1 MPNSIKIQAI
11 VEEAVA
17 AVFETALPKL
27 RDQIV
32 SRTVEEL
39 QSLEPAPGNLPTD
52 LLNAAAA
59 SIQEAGSQAE
69 ILRHLLEGAARFCG
83 RAALFVVRG
92 GAVNG
97 WQGIGF
103 ENNDLVKTITVNSA
117 APLLGRAIHERV
129 TSTGA
134 VADFDQDFI
143 AAVGVPSGDNCVVL
157 PLVVKEKVAAVV
169 YADAGAVPDTLVD
182 VSALSVLSRLTSLW
196 LEITALRKAGVVS
209 AAEESHPTAAVPASA
224 PTPAPAPAVQAVA
237 SAAAAGAA
245 VAPSE
250 DEVHKKALRFAKLL
264 VDEIRLYNQNKVS
277 EGKQNRDLYERLRED
292 IEKSRSTYEKRFA
305 DTPAASAGYFNQ
317 ELIRILAD
325 NDISLMGGNF
335 PQ

>member
-134 VADFDQDFI
+134 IADFDQDFI
-143 AAVGVPSGDNCVVL
+143 TAVGVPGGENCVVL

-169 YADAGAVPDTLVD
+169 YADAGAVSDTLVD
-182 VSALSVLSRLTSLW
+182 VSALSVLCRLTSLW
-196 LEITALRKAGVVS
+196 LEITALRKAGVGSV
-209 AAEESHPTAAVPASA
+209 AEESHPTA
-224 PTPAPAPAVQAVA
+224 TAPAPMPPPAPVAQTVA

-250 DEVHKKALRFAKLL
+250 DEVHKKARRFAKLL

-292 IEKSRSTYEKRFA
+292 IEKSRSTYEKRFG